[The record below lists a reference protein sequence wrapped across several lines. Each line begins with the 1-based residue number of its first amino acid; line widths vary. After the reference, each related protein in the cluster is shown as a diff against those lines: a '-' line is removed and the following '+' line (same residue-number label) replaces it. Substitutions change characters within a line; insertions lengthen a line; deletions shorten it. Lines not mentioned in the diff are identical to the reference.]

1 MFGRFVVERREVV
14 YRLGGVDPDEGVDVY
29 ELVKYL
35 NKFDDLVR
43 LAVREAG
50 YDGDLQI
57 RVRPF
62 KEGSFL
68 TEFIVESGLV
78 DFLTSTEVDA
88 VLKGLEILGMA
99 GAAVNGIPKVV
110 RAVRGFTDRFK
121 RNEDGTFTYG
131 RGADSVTVDAAT
143 HGALQNPK
151 VAELYNAVAVG
162 PVAEFNGVVQQ
173 VNIYMRDPGSEDDG
187 LAAGATFTREDSGDF
202 GTYAKTAAA
211 VDEMEYKEKK
221 LVNRGIWLRPVSGSY
236 GGDEKGY
243 SFRFGI
249 GDDAILYKQVRI
261 EDAEFLER
269 LAHGDVRFTAGDLLQ
284 ADLEVTERV
293 HKSGSKK
300 ASYKILKVVDYR
312 PLEVPRQESFA
323 EYIERKG
330 EESQSGS

>member
-50 YDGDLQI
+50 YDGELKI

-68 TEFIVESGLV
+68 TEFVIESGLV
-78 DFLTSTEVDA
+78 DFLTSNEVDA

-99 GAAVNGIPKVV
+99 GAAVKGIPRVV
-110 RAVRGFTDRFK
+110 RAVRGFTDKFRE
-121 RNEDGTFTYG
+121 NDDGTFTYG

-143 HGALQNPK
+143 HPALQNPT
-151 VAELYNAVAVG
+151 VAGLYSDVAVG
-162 PVAEFNGVVQQ
+162 PVAEFNGAVQQ

-187 LAAGATFTREDSGDF
+187 LSSGATFTREDSADF
-202 GTYAKTAAA
+202 TTYAKTAAA
-211 VDEMEYKEKK
+211 VDELEYTENV
-221 LVNRGIWLRPVSGSY
+221 LVNKGIWLRPVSGSY
-236 GGDEKGY
+236 GGAEKGY
-243 SFRFGI
+243 SFLFGV
-249 GDDAILYKQVRI
+249 GDDATLYKQVRI
-261 EDAEFLER
+261 EDAVFLER
-269 LAHGDVRFTAGDLLQ
+269 LASGDVRFTSGDLLQ

-293 HKSGSKK
+293 HKSGSRK
-300 ASYKILKVVDYR
+300 ASYRILEVVDYR
-312 PLEVPRQESFA
+312 PMKAPHQESFA
-323 EYIERKG
+323 DFIDG
-330 EESQSGS
+330 EGDV

>member
-50 YDGDLQI
+50 YDGELQI

-68 TEFIVESGLV
+68 TEFVIESGLV
-78 DFLTSTEVDA
+78 DFLTSNEVDA

-99 GAAVNGIPKVV
+99 GTAAAGIPRVV
-110 RAVRGFTDRFK
+110 RAVRGFTDKFRK
-121 RNEDGTFTYG
+121 NDDGTFTYG

-151 VAELYNAVAVG
+151 VAELYSDVAVG

-187 LAAGATFTREDSGDF
+187 VSSGAAFTREDSADF
-202 GTYAKTAAA
+202 NTYAKTAAA
-211 VDEMEYKEKK
+211 VDELEYTESV

-236 GGDEKGY
+236 GGAEKGY
-243 SFRFGI
+243 SFCFGV
-249 GDDAILYKQVRI
+249 GDDAKLYKQVRI
-261 EDAEFLER
+261 EDADFLER
-269 LAHGDVRFTAGDLLQ
+269 LASGEVRFTSGDLLQ
-284 ADLEVTERV
+284 ANLEVTERV
-293 HKSGSKK
+293 HKSGLKK
-300 ASYKILKVVDYR
+300 ASYRILEVVDYR
-312 PLEVPRQESFA
+312 PLKVPHQESFA
-323 EYIERKG
+323 DFIDG
-330 EESQSGS
+330 EGAV

>member
-50 YDGDLQI
+50 YDGELKI

-68 TEFIVESGLV
+68 TEFVIESGLV
-78 DFLTSTEVDA
+78 DFLTSNEVDA

-99 GAAVNGIPKVV
+99 GAAVKGIPRVV
-110 RAVRGFTDRFK
+110 RAVRGFTDKFRE
-121 RNEDGTFTYG
+121 NDDGTFTYG

-143 HGALQNPK
+143 HNALQNPK
-151 VAELYNAVAVG
+151 VAGLYSDVAVG
-162 PVAEFNGVVQQ
+162 PVAEFNGAVQQ

-187 LAAGATFTREDSGDF
+187 LSSGATFTREDSADF
-202 GTYAKTAAA
+202 TTYAKTAAA
-211 VDEMEYKEKK
+211 VDELEYTENV
-221 LVNRGIWLRPVSGSY
+221 LVNKGIWLRPVSGSY
-236 GGDEKGY
+236 GGAEKGY
-243 SFRFGI
+243 SFRFGV
-249 GDDAILYKQVRI
+249 GDDATLYKQVRI
-261 EDAEFLER
+261 EDAVFLER
-269 LAHGDVRFTAGDLLQ
+269 LASGDVRFTSGDLLQ

-293 HKSGSKK
+293 HKSGSRK
-300 ASYKILKVVDYR
+300 ASYRILEVVDYR
-312 PLEVPRQESFA
+312 PMKGPHQESFA
-323 EYIERKG
+323 DFIDG
-330 EESQSGS
+330 EGDV

>member
-50 YDGDLQI
+50 YDGELKI

-68 TEFIVESGLV
+68 TEFVIESGLV
-78 DFLTSTEVDA
+78 DFLTSNEVDA

-99 GAAVNGIPKVV
+99 GAAVKGIPRVV
-110 RAVRGFTDRFK
+110 RAVRGFTDKFRE
-121 RNEDGTFTYG
+121 NDDGTFTYG

-143 HGALQNPK
+143 HNALQNPK
-151 VAELYNAVAVG
+151 VAGLYSDVAVG
-162 PVAEFNGVVQQ
+162 PVAEFNGAVQQ

-187 LAAGATFTREDSGDF
+187 LSSGATFTREDSADF
-202 GTYAKTAAA
+202 TTYAKTAAA
-211 VDEMEYKEKK
+211 VDELEYTENV
-221 LVNRGIWLRPVSGSY
+221 LVNKGIWLRPVSGSY
-236 GGDEKGY
+236 GGAEKGY
-243 SFRFGI
+243 SFRFGV
-249 GDDAILYKQVRI
+249 GDDATLYKQVRI
-261 EDAEFLER
+261 EDAVFLER
-269 LAHGDVRFTAGDLLQ
+269 LASGDVRFTSGDLLQ

-293 HKSGSKK
+293 HKSGSRK
-300 ASYKILKVVDYR
+300 ASYRILEVVDYR
-312 PLEVPRQESFA
+312 PMKAPHQESFA
-323 EYIERKG
+323 DFIDG
-330 EESQSGS
+330 EGDA

>member
-1 MFGRFVVERREVV
+1 MFGRFVLERREVV
-14 YRLGGVDPDEGVDVY
+14 YRLGGVDPDEGVNVY

-35 NKFDDLVR
+35 NEFDDLVR

-68 TEFIVESGLV
+68 TEFVVESGLV
-78 DFLTSTEVDA
+78 DFLTSNEVDA

-99 GAAVNGIPKVV
+99 GAAANGIPKVV

-143 HGALQNPK
+143 HSALQNPK
-151 VAELYNAVAVG
+151 VAKLYNDVAVG

-173 VNIYMRDPGSEDDG
+173 VNIYMRDPGSEDEG
-187 LAAGATFTREDSGDF
+187 LAAGATFTREDSADF
-202 GTYAKTAAA
+202 ATYTKTAAA
-211 VDEMEYKEKK
+211 VDELEYKEHV
-221 LVNRGIWLRPVSGSY
+221 LVNKGIWLRPVSGSY
-236 GGDEKGY
+236 GGAERGY
-243 SFRFGI
+243 SFSFGV
-249 GDDAILYKQVRI
+249 GEDAMTYKQVRI
-261 EDAEFLER
+261 EDEKFLDR
-269 LAHGDVRFTAGDLLQ
+269 LATGEVRFTAGDLLQ
-284 ADLEVTERV
+284 ADLEVTERE
-293 HKSGSKK
+293 HKSGTKK

-312 PLEVPRQESFA
+312 PLESPRQGTFA
-323 EYIERKG
+323 DYIKG
-330 EESQSGS
+330 TSENS

>member
-1 MFGRFVVERREVV
+1 MERREVV

-50 YDGDLQI
+50 YDGELKI

-68 TEFIVESGLV
+68 TEFVIESGLV
-78 DFLTSTEVDA
+78 DFLTSSEVDA

-99 GAAVNGIPKVV
+99 GTAAAGIPRVV
-110 RAVRGFTDRFK
+110 RAVRGFTDKFRK
-121 RNEDGTFTYG
+121 NDDGTFTYG

-151 VAELYNAVAVG
+151 VAELYSDVAVG
-162 PVAEFNGVVQQ
+162 PVAEFSGVVQQ
-173 VNIYMRDPGSEDDG
+173 VNIYMRDSGSEDDG
-187 LAAGATFTREDSGDF
+187 MSSGAAFTREDSADF
-202 GTYAKTAAA
+202 NTYAKTTAA
-211 VDEMEYKEKK
+211 VDELEYTESV

-236 GGDEKGY
+236 GGAEKGY
-243 SFRFGI
+243 SFRFGA
-249 GDDAILYKQVRI
+249 GDDATLYKQVRI
-261 EDAEFLER
+261 EDAEFLKR
-269 LAHGDVRFTAGDLLQ
+269 LASGEVRFTSGDLLQ

-293 HKSGSKK
+293 HRSGSRK
-300 ASYKILKVVDYR
+300 ASYRILEVVDYR
-312 PLEVPRQESFA
+312 PLKVPHQESFA
-323 EYIERKG
+323 DFM
-330 EESQSGS
+330 GSEGAV